1 MKLKDHLK
9 AFWRRYVGGGLLGIV
24 VAAIM
29 ATQPDVPVL
38 QSPVV
43 KWRSNTDIELLQ
55 PYAVTTTAGIVTM
68 AEGFRSDGA
77 SEPPAAW
84 TVLGL
89 HPFSGATIR
98 AALTHD
104 AMIRAELRD
113 AETCNRVFYEILIQD
128 GVQADKA
135 LCMYEAVCRASDAV
149 WARHTT
155 ESVSEAL
162 RYVTITER

>member
-1 MKLKDHLK
+1 MRFKDHLR
-9 AFWRRYVGGGLLGIV
+9 AFWRRYCGGGILGIV
-24 VAAIM
+24 LAAIV
-29 ATQPDVPVL
+29 AVQPDVPVL

-43 KWRSNTDIELLQ
+43 KWHSNTDIELFQ

-68 AEGFRSDGA
+68 DTGFRSDGA

-84 TVLGL
+84 TALGL

-104 AMIRAELRD
+104 AMTRAELRD
-113 AETCNRVFYEILIQD
+113 AETCNRVFYEILMQD
-128 GVQADKA
+128 GVEPNKA
-135 LCMYEAVCRASDAV
+135 LCMHEAVCRASDAV